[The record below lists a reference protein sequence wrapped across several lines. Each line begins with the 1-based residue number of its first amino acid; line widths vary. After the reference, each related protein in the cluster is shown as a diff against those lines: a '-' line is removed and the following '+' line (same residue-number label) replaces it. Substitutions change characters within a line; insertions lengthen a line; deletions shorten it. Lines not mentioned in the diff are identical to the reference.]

1 MLNGLKSLVTSWVIE
16 RMEPEIQGALER
28 WMRTPEGKLAIADIM
43 AELTADAF
51 GPASA
56 DDSLFVDFLC
66 RLVGRFRNQSS
77 VRRRLLEALGA
88 PAGAPSH

>member
-1 MLNGLKSLVTSWVIE
+1 MLSGLKSLVTSWVIE
-16 RMEPEIQGALER
+16 RMEPEIQGALEN
-28 WMRTPEGKLAIADIM
+28 WMRTPDGKLAIADIM

-66 RLVGRFRNQSS
+66 RLVGRFRQHGAI
-77 VRRRLLEALGA
+77 RRRLLEALA
-88 PAGAPSH
+88 APSDSPSL